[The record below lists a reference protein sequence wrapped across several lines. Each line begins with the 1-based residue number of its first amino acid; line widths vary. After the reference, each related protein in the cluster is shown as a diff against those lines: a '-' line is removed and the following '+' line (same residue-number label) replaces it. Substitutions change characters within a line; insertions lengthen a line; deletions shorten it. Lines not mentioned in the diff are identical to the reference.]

1 MNNYNKNI
9 LKTRILELLVQ
20 TSKQAP
26 SLQIAAIEFSLAPP
40 ANQEKIQIYLI
51 LFYEPIES
59 HTVTSASSSLSS
71 VLITP

>member
-26 SLQIAAIEFSLAPP
+26 SLQITTIEFSLAPP

-51 LFYEPIES
+51 LF
-59 HTVTSASSSLSS
+59 
-71 VLITP
+71 